1 MDSLQPVEME
11 EEEHEE
17 VEQRLKI
24 GKQPPPS
31 SKKGAKGAKGAKR
44 AKEVEMQKEKELI
57 KCITKFSA
65 LEIMLALIAK
75 YKEKKMKKGIS
86 KDPLYVRESIKL

>member
-31 SKKGAKGAKGAKR
+31 SKKGAKGAKR